1 MSYYIQ
7 AIISKS
13 NHLEKLLTFFKNK
26 TQIVPLIDGYSLV
39 PITENVFNLLKEDVD
54 EIILIKDYSN
64 LTVKLFSILMQYSK
78 IDKIGYIEAE
88 YFGGSG
94 SQSAILFDDGVVIFE
109 SISKQNSI
117 NKLLKKIGVKKKLFQ
132 DRFDYIGLNKFR
144 KTEEW
149 IK

>member
-1 MSYYIQ
+1 M
-7 AIISKS
+7 
-13 NHLEKLLTFFKNK
+13 
-26 TQIVPLIDGYSLV
+26 
-39 PITENVFNLLKEDVD
+39 
-54 EIILIKDYSN
+54 IKDYSN